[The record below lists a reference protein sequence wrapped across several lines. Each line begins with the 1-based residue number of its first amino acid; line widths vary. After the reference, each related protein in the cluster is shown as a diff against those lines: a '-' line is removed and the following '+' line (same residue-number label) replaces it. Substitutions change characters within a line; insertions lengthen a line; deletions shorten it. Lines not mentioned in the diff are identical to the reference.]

1 MKLSAI
7 LVAIFAG
14 AVMAAPVPD
23 SPIHVR
29 GIPKPSAGIEERGL
43 AHGGWVE
50 ERGAIVD
57 KKPIDQRGALD
68 AGGELEERGGIV
80 TKPITERGR
89 IVTKPIAER
98 GVAHSGFGEIL
109 SSPGQVQNN

>member
-14 AVMAAPVPD
+14 AIMAAPVPD
-23 SPIHVR
+23 SPIHER

-57 KKPIDQRGALD
+57 KKPIAQRGALD
-68 AGGELEERGGIV
+68 AGGELEERGIGYKSRVQERGGIV
-80 TKPITERGR
+80 A
-89 IVTKPIAER
+89 KPIAER
-98 GVAHSGFGEIL
+98 GVAHGGFGEIL